1 LKPPKDVLELGKH
14 LVRELDF
21 EDSVDTLGRWMA
33 HHLAELIYEAENGE
47 TEEAK
52 LKASQ
57 QATETILKIWEHRKN
72 LPRDT
77 YPLAKYKDLL
87 RVIDHLRIDNN
98 PYRFFSSNFDNTD
111 KIASIL
117 FDNFA
122 RLILSLLF
130 IKMESLKSQKVAESV
145 IEALDEEEK
154 QIWLAIQD
162 WFTVFPKESD
172 EDGTAKKKKKRQK
185 TKDINLKKNSVNLIN
200 NINKTLIELKHELD
214 K

>member
-1 LKPPKDVLELGKH
+1 MKPPKDVLELGKY

-21 EDSVDTLGRWMA
+21 EDGVDTLGRWMA
-33 HHLAELIYEAENGE
+33 HHLAELIQEAENRK
-47 TEEAK
+47 TQEAK

-57 QATETILKIWEHRKN
+57 QATETILKIWEYRKN
-72 LPRDT
+72 LPNEA

-87 RVIDHLRIDNN
+87 RVIGFLRIDNN
-98 PYRFFSSNFDNTD
+98 PYRFFRNNFDKTHEL
-111 KIASIL
+111 ASVL

-130 IKMESLKSQKVAESV
+130 IKMESLKSKKLAENV

-162 WFTVFPKESD
+162 WFTVFPNESD
-172 EDGTAKKKKKRQK
+172 EEGTAKKEKRQK
-185 TKDINLKKNSVNLIN
+185 TKDINLKENSVNLIN
-200 NINKTLIELKHELD
+200 NINKTLIDLKQELD
-214 K
+214 R